1 LFVGEEV
8 PLVTGYT
15 VNIICVKG
23 VAVADLVLLENGLD
37 VLLGLEIGALDVT
50 AWRTT
55 LLARAAYVSTLPL
68 VYPEDLVMPI
78 LIIHV

>member
-15 VNIICVKG
+15 VNIRVKG
-23 VAVADLVLLENGLD
+23 VALADLVLLESGLNL
-37 VLLGLEIGALDVT
+37 LLGLEIGALDVA

-68 VYPEDLVMPI
+68 VYPEDLAVPI
-78 LIIHV
+78 LIILL